1 MIAEWAGNSG
11 LSWMC
16 PGLPVSKLP
25 NMFAF
30 PYWHLRLNLSQSEL
44 SLLPPLLYVL
54 VAFQASPCFLESAQ
68 TPVAPTWQSSPS
80 IPSPLPFPLVPALT
94 WPVTAPSCEPP
105 CLPPVSANVSY
116 KLLPCYLSL
125 GAALVMLLFKNLA
138 SGRVP
143 VHHVP
148 NSAWYLIRNI
158 SLL

>member
-25 NMFAF
+25 NVFAF
-30 PYWHLRLNLSQSEL
+30 PYWHLRRNLSQSEL
-44 SLLPPLLYVL
+44 SLPPLLYVL
-54 VAFQASPCFLESAQ
+54 LPFRPHHAS
-68 TPVAPTWQSSPS
+68 W
-80 IPSPLPFPLVPALT
+80 SPLRLQLLPPDNLPPPHHHHSHSHQSQLSPGLWQPL
-94 WPVTAPSCEPP
+94 PVSLLAS
-105 CLPPVSANVSY
+105 PVSANVSY
-116 KLLPCYLSL
+116 KLWPCYLPL

-148 NSAWYLIRNI
+148 NSAWCLIRNI

>member
-54 VAFQASPCFLESAQ
+54 VAFQASPRFLESAP

-80 IPSPLPFPLVPALT
+80 TPSPLPLPPVPALT

-105 CLPPVSANVSY
+105 RLPGLRQGILYTVALLSSFGCNTRNVAFQKSGQR
-116 KLLPCYLSL
+116 KSSRTPCSKLSL
-125 GAALVMLLFKNLA
+125 VSN
-138 SGRVP
+138 
-143 VHHVP
+143 
-148 NSAWYLIRNI
+148 
-158 SLL
+158 